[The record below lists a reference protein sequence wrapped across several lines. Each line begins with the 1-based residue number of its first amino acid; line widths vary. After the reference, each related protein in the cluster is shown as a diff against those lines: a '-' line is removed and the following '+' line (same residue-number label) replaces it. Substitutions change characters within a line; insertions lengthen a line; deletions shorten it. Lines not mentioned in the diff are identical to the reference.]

1 MLRDRKIAVFIDVDN
16 SALDCDSY
24 EKVMEQ
30 ICEMG
35 EIVCGTIYGASERKH
50 KKVIE
55 QGLGKGYAIQQPMRN
70 RRRVRKVF
78 DDRIFVDVATLVACN
93 KEVDA
98 VAVVSAPADL
108 VYLFAYLRRLG
119 LQVIAGDNLDEQSA
133 ALANAVVVLGKNE
146 KPAVKATPKKAPK
159 KPAAKVVSAEEPVS
173 DSAEDR
179 TEALLREINR
189 LRADYDAG
197 KAMPQSTVEQPKPA
211 EEPKPDIVAETQ
223 SLRDQIASLQE
234 EHKEAESAPEVV
246 APKAEP
252 AQPKEETP
260 RATYVSQNDSDLIKR
275 IEQLRNSGNNDSD
288 DMVAEIKKL
297 LDGLE

>member
-146 KPAVKATPKKAPK
+146 KPAVKATPKKAPQ

-197 KAMPQSTVEQPKPA
+197 KATSQPVERQSQPVEQ
-211 EEPKPDIVAETQ
+211 PKPDIVAETQ
-223 SLRDQIASLQE
+223 NLRDQMASLQE
-234 EHKEAESAPEVV
+234 EHNEAEPTPEVV
-246 APKAEP
+246 APKVEQ

>member
-159 KPAAKVVSAEEPVS
+159 KPAVKVVSAEEPVS

-197 KAMPQSTVEQPKPA
+197 KATSQPVERQSQPA
-211 EEPKPDIVAETQ
+211 EQPKPDIVAETQ
-223 SLRDQIASLQE
+223 NLRDQMASLQE
-234 EHKEAESAPEVV
+234 EHKEAEPTPEVV
-246 APKAEP
+246 APKVEQ